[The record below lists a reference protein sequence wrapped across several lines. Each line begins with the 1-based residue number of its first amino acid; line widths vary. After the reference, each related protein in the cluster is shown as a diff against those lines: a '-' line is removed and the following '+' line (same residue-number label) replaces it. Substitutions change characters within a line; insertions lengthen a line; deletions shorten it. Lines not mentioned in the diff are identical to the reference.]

1 MYTRVDFCKRL
12 CGVSVIR
19 SKGVPESH
27 IIFLN
32 VIAAPQGIQGLC
44 KKHPMVKIMT
54 SEINASLT
62 EDSRVIPGL
71 GEFADHYFGTD
82 NSKSIKNIQECRLLL
97 LTQIIDEINF
107 NNISLQPHEIF
118 LFELAN
124 RKHPTSLRERVIT
137 LQKQR
142 RMKVSTGLSQLAKTR
157 SLSPYPP
164 AHVAPQ
170 RSGESRSLQD
180 CSVQTSQNQKKQQ
193 LQQLRFVR
201 TGEAVRIVN
210 QHANRRFYICCNKE
224 VELLPLRELPS
235 PLKKLLDAPMFRV
248 LIRVANG
255 MIAFTSSGAHVD
267 HTITGKPGHSFT
279 EYMVK
284 TNTVSVHSCMLTKNH
299 HSISSYIFLYCK

>member
-1 MYTRVDFCKRL
+1 MVETGELMAVDI
-12 CGVSVIR
+12 V
-19 SKGVPESH
+19 
-27 IIFLN
+27 
-32 VIAAPQGIQGLC
+32 
-44 KKHPMVKIMT
+44 
-54 SEINASLT
+54 
-62 EDSRVIPGL
+62 
-71 GEFADHYFGTD
+71 
-82 NSKSIKNIQECRLLL
+82 
-97 LTQIIDEINF
+97 
-107 NNISLQPHEIF
+107 
-118 LFELAN
+118 

-142 RMKVSTGLSQLAKTR
+142 RMKVSTGLSRLAKTRKVSNCR

-180 CSVQTSQNQKKQQ
+180 CSVQTSQNQTDYKT
-193 LQQLRFVR
+193 LSSY
-201 TGEAVRIVN
+201 
-210 QHANRRFYICCNKE
+210 HS
-224 VELLPLRELPS
+224 ELPS
-235 PLKKLLDAPMFRV
+235 PLKELLDTPRFRV

-255 MIAFTSSGAHVD
+255 MIALTSTGAHVD